1 MIHRSYRIRV
11 VRISVDNLLAVS
23 HGTTYKDSIAD
34 RCLPAVTLPP
44 ILHRLRIV
52 RISTQHVPLVIILTR
67 LPRSVVRSNGEWF
80 RNFTRNPILHF
91 DNLIPRFARR
101 PLRRRTVILGWIS
114 GRKTLIETRP
124 LGRAI
129 VRIIWNSCTIP
140 GRIRMT
146 ESVVRCGG
154 ARIRIAASLLV
165 QARRKPVMIVDGRFS
180 IVGSRSMRR
189 SARTVIRGHRGVSI
203 FGMLGFAARRFR
215 ERSARERSGR
225 RRRSIVQ
232 FLPNVG
238 SIVVQLVGGAAILLL
253 VPGRVNR
260 RARAGRLQ
268 EIGVVGVQS
277 RPGAGAGE
285 TVEHHVLG
293 VSRPADR
300 WVRVIRVVERVG
312 DVRAIRVKRIR
323 QRMDRGYGFR
333 RGHVDGDMQQSV
345 GDVRL
350 LRLLLPGLLIE
361 GRIHPYVG
369 PVNGVVHE
377 HGGIDGVILH
387 DYGEVVGR
395 VQRFLHYDPIL
406 LMDARLRGI

>member
-1 MIHRSYRIRV
+1 M
-11 VRISVDNLLAVS
+11 
-23 HGTTYKDSIAD
+23 
-34 RCLPAVTLPP
+34 
-44 ILHRLRIV
+44 
-52 RISTQHVPLVIILTR
+52 
-67 LPRSVVRSNGEWF
+67 
-80 RNFTRNPILHF
+80 
-91 DNLIPRFARR
+91 
-101 PLRRRTVILGWIS
+101 
-114 GRKTLIETRP
+114 
-124 LGRAI
+124 
-129 VRIIWNSCTIP
+129 
-140 GRIRMT
+140 
-146 ESVVRCGG
+146 
-154 ARIRIAASLLV
+154 
-165 QARRKPVMIVDGRFS
+165 
-180 IVGSRSMRR
+180 
-189 SARTVIRGHRGVSI
+189 
-203 FGMLGFAARRFR
+203 
-215 ERSARERSGR
+215 
-225 RRRSIVQ
+225 Q

-238 SIVVQLVGGAAILLL
+238 SIVVQLVGGASILLL
-253 VPGRVNR
+253 VPGRVNGC
-260 RARAGRLQ
+260 ARAGRLQ

-300 WVRVIRVVERVG
+300 WVRVIRIVERVG

-350 LRLLLPGLLIE
+350 LRLLLSGLLIE

-369 PVNGVVHE
+369 SVNGVVHE